1 MKKIILLGLMCLMA
15 LSMQAQ
21 KCAVLE
27 FRGAQSVT
35 VSDIDGISEMF
46 MTYFRP
52 AGYTMVE
59 RAQIDKVISEQG
71 FQRSSITDMQA
82 VRLGKILNVS
92 KVVLGKVSRLGGQ
105 YQVDV
110 RVVDVES
117 GHDVALD
124 GATFSGDFRTNVR
137 NLATKL
143 AGKIAI
149 TSGGTVN
156 PSPTPRSTSDSPRTR
171 DKVEVLYGYLK
182 IFPNE
187 LGSFQDEP
195 KTVIAQINKQA
206 QHGYNNWRVPTNEEL
221 SLMRANNYLGGGEY
235 MTRESKRGIVLLV
248 SDGDDYQ
255 TVQEKERKA
264 EEERIKAE
272 QERIRAEIER
282 QEAAERRAAELK
294 AQGLVDLGLPSGTLW
309 KDKNEDGGFYTYEQA
324 INKFGDELPTKEQ
337 FEELENKCQW
347 TWTGNGYKVTGPN
360 GNSIS
365 LPAAGYRNCNGSV
378 FYVGSGGIYW
388 SSTPNGSDDAWGLN
402 FGSVSVFVG
411 YSYRCSGLS
420 VRLVQD

>member
-71 FQRSSITDMQA
+71 FQRSSITDAQA

-206 QHGYNNWRVPTNEEL
+206 QHGYNNWRIPTDEEL

-255 TVQEKERKA
+255 TVQERKA

-272 QERIRAEIER
+272 QERKRAEIER

-294 AQGLVDLGLPSGTLW
+294 ALGLVDLGLPSGTLW
-309 KDKNEDGGFYTYEQA
+309 KDKNEGGGFYTYEQA
-324 INKFGDELPTKEQ
+324 INKFGDELPTQEQ
-337 FEELENKCQW
+337 FEELINKCQW

-365 LPAAGYRNCNGSV
+365 LPAAGSRNCNGSV
-378 FYVGSGGIYW
+378 NYVGSGGYYW
-388 SSTPNGSDDAWGLN
+388 SSAPHGSDLAWFLLSDSGGVGMNVN
-402 FGSVSVFVG
+402 F
-411 YSYRCSGLS
+411 RCSGRS

>member
-1 MKKIILLGLMCLMA
+1 MLCLAA
-15 LSMQAQ
+15 LTMQAQ

-27 FRGAQSVT
+27 FRGAQSVS

-71 FQRSSITDMQA
+71 FQRSSMTDAQA
-82 VRLGKILNVS
+82 VKVGRILNVS
-92 KVVLGKVSRLGGQ
+92 KVVVGKVSRLGGQ

-117 GHDVALD
+117 GHDVALE
-124 GATFSGDFRTNVR
+124 GATFSGDYRTNVR

-149 TSGGTVN
+149 TSGGTVTH
-156 PSPTPRSTSDSPRTR
+156 SPTLGPTTNSPKTRTN
-171 DKVEVLYGYLK
+171 VEVLYGYLK

-187 LGSFQDEP
+187 LGTFQAEP
-195 KTVIAQINKQA
+195 TTIIAQINKQA
-206 QHGYNNWRVPTNEEL
+206 QHGYNNWRIPTNEEL
-221 SLMRANNYLGGGEY
+221 SLMRANNYLGSGEY

-264 EEERIKAE
+264 EEVRQARIKAE
-272 QERIRAEIER
+272 QERI
-282 QEAAERRAAELK
+282 AAEERAKQERLAALK
-294 AQGLVDLGLPSGTLW
+294 AQGFVDLGLPSGTLW
-309 KDKNEDGGFYTYEQA
+309 KDKNEEGGFYTYEQA
-324 INKFGDELPTKEQ
+324 LNKFGDRLPTKEQ
-337 FEELENKCQW
+337 FEELKSKCQW
-347 TWTGNGYKVTGPN
+347 SWTGSGYKVTGPN

-365 LPAAGYRNCNGSV
+365 LPAAGYRDCSGDV
-378 FYVGSGGIYW
+378 DFVGSYGDYW
-388 SSTPNGSDDAWGLN
+388 SSTPKDSGYAWCLDFLSG
-402 FGSVSVFVG
+402 GVDMG
-411 YSYRCSGLS
+411 RYYRCDGLS